1 MITSILVYISSQM
14 LTQQEESKL
23 GNMFKALDV
32 DGNGKLSKEELIQAS
47 QSFKL
52 FTEKEVDDIFENCD
66 IDRSGFIDYSEF
78 LVATM
83 GWNQLFSQEKANMLF
98 KYFEKCGNLSLDDFR
113 ACFNNITQ
121 DEWNEFL
128 REVDGNK
135 DGNISIEEF
144 KLYLVN
150 AVKI

>member
-1 MITSILVYISSQM
+1 M

-23 GNMFKALDV
+23 GSMFKALDT

-47 QSFKL
+47 ENFKL
-52 FTEKEVDDIFENCD
+52 FTTKEVDDIFENCD

-83 GWNQLFSQEKANMLF
+83 SWNQLFSEEKANMLF
-98 KYFEKCGNLSLDDFR
+98 RYFEKCGNLSLDDFR
-113 ACFNNITQ
+113 ACFNNVTQ

-128 REVDGNK
+128 GEVDGNK
-135 DGNISIEEF
+135 DGNVSIEEF

-150 AVKI
+150 AVKN

>member
-1 MITSILVYISSQM
+1 M